1 MLFVAFVART
11 EPITP
16 RLGLP
21 EAASPLGEFRVDDLE
36 PDEPRLPFYKAQELE
51 GAEAFRHHL
60 RIQQSGP
67 EAGAE

>member
-1 MLFVAFVART
+1 MRAGQPSAWRAGGGLAAAVLVAASVARA

-36 PDEPRLPFYKAQELE
+36 PDEPRLPFYKA
-51 GAEAFRHHL
+51 R
-60 RIQQSGP
+60 
-67 EAGAE
+67 